1 MKKPKVIAIAA
12 VSGGGKTTVVK
23 ELVKKLANSKSISFD
38 DYDFP
43 NSPQDYYRWSIEGAD
58 YKLWDLSPMV
68 PDIEKN
74 INDKK
79 LDYIFLDYP
88 FAYKNEQIGKYIDYA
103 IFIDTPLDIAFAR
116 RILRDYLRRDPN
128 RSKMQSP
135 KKRLEEELDY
145 YLERSRLP
153 YLIHIE
159 TVKPSSDIVIDG
171 TLPLNDIVGQ
181 IIKECK

>member
-1 MKKPKVIAIAA
+1 VKKPKVIAIAA
-12 VSGGGKTTVVK
+12 ISGGGKTTAVK
-23 ELVKKLANSKSISFD
+23 ELVKKLENSKAVFFD

-43 NSPQDYYRWSIEGAD
+43 NSPQDYYQWSVEGAD
-58 YKLWDLSPMV
+58 YKLWDLSPML
-68 PDIEKN
+68 PDIEEA

-88 FAYKNEQIGKYIDYA
+88 FAYKNEQVGKYIDYTV
-103 IFIDTPLDIAFAR
+103 FIDTPLDIAFAR

-135 KKRLEEELDY
+135 IKRLEEELDY

-159 TVKPSSDIVIDG
+159 TVKPNSDIVIDG
-171 TLPLNDIVGQ
+171 TLPLDDIVDQ
-181 IIKECK
+181 IIKKCK